1 MSIRIITKKNQSYGE
16 FNDGEIIENKPIG
29 FPRDPGSNQAYSNL
43 FYWAH
48 ARTKDIESTIGL
60 HPHQGFE
67 ILSFVLSGKVSHYD
81 SKQIKWVDL
90 EEGDVQIIQSGNGI
104 SHSEKLHA
112 NSKIFQ
118 IWFDP
123 NLKKTLSVPARY
135 NDYKTYVFEEVESI
149 DNFTTILKDDTD
161 GIDMVTENVSI
172 KRIKTKNTHCS
183 MVIDKEHVLSIYIL
197 NGVGTVFT
205 KSKKQS
211 LEKDDFMIV
220 QDQVNLEINNAKDL
234 ELFVVETPKHPSY
247 STFASG
253 KI

>member
-29 FPRDPGSNQAYSNL
+29 FPQDSGSNQAYSNL

-48 ARTKDIESTIGL
+48 AYTKDIESTIGI
-60 HPHQGFE
+60 HPHHGFE
-67 ILSFVLSGKVSHYD
+67 ILSFVLSGKISHYD
-81 SKQIKWVDL
+81 TKQIKWIEL
-90 EEGDVQIIQSGNGI
+90 EEGDVQIIQSGSGI

-123 NLKKTLSVPARY
+123 NLKKTLSVPAKY
-135 NDYKTYVFEEVESI
+135 NDYKTHAFKQIESI
-149 DNFTTILKDDTD
+149 DNITTILKDDTD
-161 GIDMVTENVSI
+161 GIEMVTENVSI
-172 KRIKTKNTHCS
+172 KRIKNKNTSCS
-183 MVIDKEHVLSIYIL
+183 VALNKDHVLSIYVL
-197 NGVGTVFT
+197 NGMGSVFIN
-205 KSKKQS
+205 SKQQS
-211 LEKDDFMIV
+211 LKEDDFMIV
-220 QDQVNLEINNAKDL
+220 QDQVNLQIINAKGL
-234 ELFVVETPKHPSY
+234 ELFIVETPKNPSY